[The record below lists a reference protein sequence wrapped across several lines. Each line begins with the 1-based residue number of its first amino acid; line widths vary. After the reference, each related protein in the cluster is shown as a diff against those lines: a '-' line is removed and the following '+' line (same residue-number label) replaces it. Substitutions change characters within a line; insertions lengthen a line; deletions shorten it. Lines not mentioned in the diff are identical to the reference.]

1 MLTRSQQRSH
11 PKSHLESRTHDDT
24 LSDAQ
29 HSSLDRG
36 RAGIELNH
44 RTDSPV
50 DGEPYAVADL
60 AEASDV
66 TAISDDDIMALG
78 GQAKI
83 KVIRLS
89 DLPLPPEKEQL
100 DFLLEAATLVETNPG
115 DQG

>member
-11 PKSHLESRTHDDT
+11 SKSHLESRTHDDT

-66 TAISDDDIMALG
+66 TAISDDDHTALG
-78 GQAKI
+78 GETG
-83 KVIRLS
+83 
-89 DLPLPPEKEQL
+89 PPHYH
-100 DFLLEAATLVETNPG
+100 VH
-115 DQG
+115 